1 MEWLIEII
9 NSPNINSVICFLF
22 FFSLTMLI
30 LAKFNILKIHTR
42 FFSLGSSQ
50 SELRDRLMETAYT
63 FIMGL
68 SAKIGVGIPNYNEW
82 KCKYILMVIY
92 CEVVKWILHDNIID
106 DEDYISSKNEKLKSL
121 FYGMSDINDMF
132 KTDDFSN
139 LMDSWTHE
147 LIRRLLESKKIY
159 YSMKK

>member
-22 FFSLTMLI
+22 FFSLTILV
-30 LAKFNILKIHTR
+30 LAKFNILKIHTN
-42 FFSLGSSQ
+42 FFSLGNSQ
-50 SELRDRLMETAYT
+50 LELRDRLMETAYT

-68 SAKIGVGIPNYNEW
+68 SAKIGSEIPNFNEY

-92 CEVVKWILHDNIID
+92 CEIVKWILHDNITD

-121 FYGMSDINDMF
+121 FYGMNDIKDIF
-132 KTDDFSN
+132 KTDDFSDK
-139 LMDSWTHE
+139 MDNWTHE

-159 YSMKK
+159 YNMKK